1 MKNLSKFKMLRGLRT
16 ESNRNIKSYSRRRWC
31 DIGTME
37 ISDVDV
43 VWVKQEKEAAMNRT
57 KL

>member
-1 MKNLSKFKMLRGLRT
+1 MLRGLRT

-43 VWVKQEKEAAMNRT
+43 VWVKKEKEAAMNRT